1 VGFLYFNQPDSTT
14 MKQKIRRTIDTILV
28 PLGAVIFIC
37 SSIVVIAS
45 PLGLFSISHWL
56 QVVWIL
62 LAFCISLALAVFS
75 FKLTRNTIRTINTE
89 DKLSRE
95 NRVEG
100 DIKIKDLNILSEK
113 EREEI
118 REIWGTGAFSLNKMQ
133 VDSIIENTIAREKN
147 NRIEMRNDLA
157 QAFVFFPIFV
167 GIWIISAFVWGPL
180 TGLAIGWLPAAI
192 GGGLVYSIFHS
203 EA

>member
-1 VGFLYFNQPDSTT
+1 

-45 PLGLFSISHWL
+45 PLSLFSITHWL
-56 QVVWIL
+56 QVIWIL

-75 FKLTRNTIRTINTE
+75 FKLTKNTIRKVNTQDNLLRKQRAAE
-89 DKLSRE
+89 AKEEEQRKLDLGFIKCLEEQSRTAQ
-95 NRVEG
+95 
-100 DIKIKDLNILSEK
+100 EK
-113 EREEI
+113 L
-118 REIWGTGAFSLNKMQ
+118 FK
-133 VDSIIENTIAREKN
+133 
-147 NRIEMRNDLA
+147 IEMRNDLA
-157 QAFVFFPIFV
+157 WTFVFCPIFI
-167 GIWIISAFVWGPL
+167 GIWLTSAFVWGPL